1 MTPKKALICDDDRP
15 LQQILSHILTKT
27 GFSVLLADDG
37 EKGLASIAEH
47 SPSLIILDM
56 EMPRKDGLQLLK
68 ELREKGGPAPYVIML
83 TSHESAEKRDLA
95 LGLGAG
101 EVMIKPFNAAAL
113 IKKIEGLIQ
122 QGKV

>member
-1 MTPKKALICDDDRP
+1 MTKKKALVCDDDRP
-15 LQQILSHILTKT
+15 LQEILSHILART

-47 SPSLIILDM
+47 SPALVILDM

-68 ELREKGGPAPYVIML
+68 DLREKGDPAPYIIML
-83 TSHESAEKRDLA
+83 TSHESTEKRDLA
-95 LGLGAG
+95 LGLGAA

-113 IKKIEGLIQ
+113 IKKIEGLIL